1 MIFDESKIVNASG
14 FAGNAKATVQRS
26 GRLGLSNEAAK
37 LLKPER
43 DGRILIA
50 NGEDGNLGCV
60 ILPPNSDDSRGF
72 RWQLASG
79 YFSANLKP
87 FFDSIGLD
95 YASTEITTIFD
106 VVQTE
111 EKYMNFPVFKLRKR
125 LVKRRPSK
133 PKGKGG
139 DSTQTTDEK

>member
-1 MIFDESKIVNASG
+1 MIFDENKIVNASG
-14 FAGNAKATVQRS
+14 FAENAKATVQRS

-37 LLKPER
+37 VLKAER

-50 NGEDGNLGCV
+50 TCDDGNLGCV
-60 ILPPNSDDSRGF
+60 VLPPNSEDSRGF

-79 YFSANLKP
+79 YFSANLRP

-95 YASTEITTIFD
+95 YSSTEVTTIFD
-106 VVQTE
+106 VVQTD
-111 EKYMNFPVFKLRKR
+111 EKYMGFPVFKLRKR

-133 PKGKGG
+133 KKGVS
-139 DSTQTTDEK
+139 DTQITNEN

>member
-50 NGEDGNLGCV
+50 
-60 ILPPNSDDSRGF
+60 
-72 RWQLASG
+72 
-79 YFSANLKP
+79 
-87 FFDSIGLD
+87 
-95 YASTEITTIFD
+95 T
-106 VVQTE
+106 
-111 EKYMNFPVFKLRKR
+111 
-125 LVKRRPSK
+125 
-133 PKGKGG
+133 
-139 DSTQTTDEK
+139 

>member
-1 MIFDESKIVNASG
+1 MIFNESKIVNASG
-14 FAGNAKATVQRS
+14 FAENAKATVQRS

-37 LLKPER
+37 LLKAER

-50 NGEDGNLGCV
+50 TCDDGNLGCV
-60 ILPPNSDDSRGF
+60 VLPPNSDDSRGF

-95 YASTEITTIFD
+95 YTSTEITTIFD
-106 VVQTE
+106 VVRTDE
-111 EKYMNFPVFKLRKR
+111 MYMDFPVFKLRRR

-133 PKGKGG
+133 QKGG
-139 DSTQTTDEK
+139 GNTQTTDEK

>member
-1 MIFDESKIVNASG
+1 MIFNESKIVNASG
-14 FAGNAKATVQRS
+14 FAENAKATVQRS

-50 NGEDGNLGCV
+50 TCDDGNLGCV
-60 ILPPNSDDSRGF
+60 VLPPNRDDSRGF

-95 YASTEITTIFD
+95 YTSTEITTIFD
-106 VVQTE
+106 IVRTDE
-111 EKYMNFPVFKLRKR
+111 MYMDFPVFKLRKR

-133 PKGKGG
+133 RKGG
-139 DSTQTTDEK
+139 GNPQIADEE

>member
-1 MIFDESKIVNASG
+1 MIFEESRIVNASC
-14 FAGNAKATVQRS
+14 FAENAKATVQRS
-26 GRLGLSNEAAK
+26 GRLGLSSEAAK

-50 NGEDGNLGCV
+50 NGDDGNLGCV
-60 ILPPNSDDSRGF
+60 VLPPNNDDSRGF

-95 YASTEITTIFD
+95 YASTEVTTIFD
-106 VVQTE
+106 IVQTE
-111 EKYMNFPVFKLRKR
+111 EKYMGFPVFKLRKR
-125 LVKRRPSK
+125 LVRRRPSTK
-133 PKGKGG
+133 KGEGG
-139 DSTQTTDEK
+139 TYKQDE

>member
-1 MIFDESKIVNASG
+1 MIFEESKIVNAGG
-14 FAGNAKATVQRS
+14 FVENAKATVQRS
-26 GRLGLSNEAAK
+26 GRLGLSKEAAK
-37 LLKPER
+37 VLKPER

-50 NGEDGNLGCV
+50 TGENGNLGCV
-60 ILPPNSDDSRGF
+60 VLPPNSDDPRGF

-95 YASTEITTIFD
+95 YTSTEITTIFD
-106 VVQTE
+106 VVRTDE
-111 EKYMNFPVFKLRKR
+111 MYMDFPVFKLRKR

-133 PKGKGG
+133 MRGGG
-139 DSTQTTDEK
+139 DTQATDEY

>member
-1 MIFDESKIVNASG
+1 MIFDESKIVNAGG
-14 FAGNAKATVQRS
+14 FAENAKASVQRS

-43 DGRILIA
+43 NGSILIA
-50 NGEDGNLGCV
+50 NGDDGNLGCV
-60 ILPPNSDDSRGF
+60 VLPPNSDDSRGF

-95 YASTEITTIFD
+95 YSSTEVTTIFD
-106 VVQTE
+106 IVQTD
-111 EKYMNFPVFKLRKR
+111 EKYMGFPVFKLRKR

-133 PKGKGG
+133 KKGVG
-139 DSTQTTDEK
+139 DTQIENEK

>member
-1 MIFDESKIVNASG
+1 MIFNESKIVNASG
-14 FAGNAKATVQRS
+14 FAENAKATVQRS

-37 LLKPER
+37 LLKAER

-50 NGEDGNLGCV
+50 TCDDGNLGCV
-60 ILPPNSDDSRGF
+60 VLPPNSDDSRGF

-95 YASTEITTIFD
+95 YTSTVITTIFD
-106 VVQTE
+106 VVRTDE
-111 EKYMNFPVFKLRKR
+111 MYMDFPVFKLRRR

-133 PKGKGG
+133 QKGG
-139 DSTQTTDEK
+139 GNTQTTDEK